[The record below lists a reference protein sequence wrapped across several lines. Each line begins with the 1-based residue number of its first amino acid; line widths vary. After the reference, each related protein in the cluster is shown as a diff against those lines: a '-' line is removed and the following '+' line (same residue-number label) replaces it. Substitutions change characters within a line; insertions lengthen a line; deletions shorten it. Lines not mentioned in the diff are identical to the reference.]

1 MFQLILLQLEAQ
13 TIKKERF
20 VLPVAALV
28 VAGLFVSCGQSGS
41 GELAEGERL
50 LREGNTAKAIQVLKK
65 ASTTSPEDW
74 RTFNLLGMAH
84 HRAGNHADAMRAY
97 RQVLAL
103 AEQDVSLIHKVNV
116 VHYNLGRLYLDAGKA
131 AEAARELATYT
142 LGAQRSFAGYYWRG
156 TAELLA
162 SKQLGSQKM
171 LDRAKTSLEE
181 AIELKPNSA
190 EARNRLAL
198 VFLQRGDTVR
208 ALAGLQRARQVDAK
222 FAPAIL
228 NLAILHHRHSVG
240 DPKQA
245 KQKALQ
251 LYLEYL
257 ALDDEKLVRKE
268 AAQQALNRLNN
279 EIHPAI
285 LAGLGAGTEPTP
297 ATAVVPPIGRLME
310 SNQVVAVRFP
320 KGGNGPVR
328 GTIISNLP
336 PGTLR
341 SPLARP
347 PTVTPK
353 PQPPVSTPKQPKP
366 LTEVVQV
373 PEPPKPVK
381 PVTPPKPEP
390 PQVAKVEPPKPV
402 PVTPKSEPSKPKE
415 VDEPLPNLPNIARY
429 QYQKQVLPKKGDRDA
444 ANKFFKKALH
454 SHKLNQLEVAI
465 EGYRKALATDPG
477 YQQAHANLALAA
489 YQAGD
494 LAAALKAYEVAITL
508 NPLSLDSRY
517 HFALALNKG
526 EYYIDSAR
534 ELDRLLRDYPEH
546 LSGHL
551 QLANLLDKQL
561 EQPRRARTH
570 YAKVIK
576 LNPSH
581 AQASS
586 IRQWLSEH
594 P

>member
-142 LGAQRSFAGYYWRG
+142 LGAQRSFAGSYWRG

>member
-1 MFQLILLQLEAQ
+1 LEAQ
-13 TIKKERF
+13 TIKKEGLF
-20 VLPVAALV
+20 LLVAALMA
-28 VAGLFVSCGQSGS
+28 AGLLVSCGHSDKG
-41 GELAEGERL
+41 GLEEGEQL
-50 LREGNTAKAIQVLKK
+50 LREGKTDQAIQILKK
-65 ASTTSPEDW
+65 VSTDSPEDW
-74 RTFNLLGMAH
+74 RIFNLLGMAH
-84 HRAGNHADAMRAY
+84 HRAGNHAAAMRAY
-97 RQVLAL
+97 KKVEDTVKRDA
-103 AEQDVSLIHKVNV
+103 SLIHAVNV
-116 VHYNLGRLYLDAGKA
+116 VYYNRGRLYLDAGKA

-142 LGAQRSFAGYYWRG
+142 MGAQRSFSGYYWRG

-162 SKQLGSQKM
+162 AKQLGRQEM
-171 LDRAKTSLEE
+171 LDRAERSLRK

-190 EARNRLAL
+190 AAFNRLAL
-198 VFLQRGDTVR
+198 VSLQRGDTQR
-208 ALAGLQRARQVDAK
+208 ALAGLQRSRQIDAK
-222 FAPAIL
+222 FAPSIL
-228 NLAILHHRHSVG
+228 NLAILHQRHPIG

-251 LYLEYL
+251 FYLEYL

-279 EIHPAI
+279 ELHPAL
-285 LAGLGAGTEPTP
+285 LAGLGTGTELTSP
-297 ATAVVPPIGRLME
+297 APVVPPIGRLME
-310 SNQVVAVRFP
+310 SNQVVAVRFSR
-320 KGGNGPVR
+320 GGNGPLR

-336 PGTLR
+336 PRTLR
-341 SPLARP
+341 PPLTQVRSPAE
-347 PTVTPK
+347 
-353 PQPPVSTPKQPKP
+353 PQPAVSTPKQPKP
-366 LTEVVQV
+366 PAEVVQI

-381 PVTPPKPEP
+381 PVAPPKPALITPKPEI
-390 PQVAKVEPPKPV
+390 PQVAKVEPPQPV
-402 PVTPKSEPSKPKE
+402 PVTPKPEQSKPQE
-415 VDEPLPNLPNIARY
+415 VEEPLPNIPNIARY
-429 QYQKQVLPKKGDRDA
+429 QYQKQVLPKNGDRDA
-444 ANKFFKKALH
+444 ANKHFKKALH
-454 SHKLNQLEVAI
+454 SHKLNQLKVAM
-465 EGYRKALATDPG
+465 ENYRKALAADPG

-494 LAAALKAYEVAITL
+494 LAAALKAYEVALTL

-517 HFALALNKG
+517 HFALALHKG
-526 EYYIDSAR
+526 EYYIDAAH

-551 QLANLLDKQL
+551 QLANLLDKEL

-581 AQASS
+581 TQASS